1 MKILGVIPARYGSTR
16 FPGKPLVDI
25 MGKPMIWWVYQQA
38 KKSKKLLKVV
48 VATDDERIIKVC
60 NQFHVPNILT
70 QHHES
75 AISRIYEVSENI
87 KADVYVQINGD
98 EPLIEASIIDRIVP
112 TNSII
117 ASNAEIGIHL
127 ITKIKDPVELLDL
140 TNIKVIFDS
149 EYKTLYMSRAP
160 IPTPYRNIMFDYYKH
175 IGILAYN
182 KKMLDF
188 FVSHVP
194 QKYEIIEGLETLR
207 FIEYG
212 KNFYVKKVDNFNSL
226 SVDTQQDLDK
236 VIQIIK
242 EKNENFNSS
251 SR

>member
-16 FPGKPLVDI
+16 FPGKPLADI

-38 KKSKKLLKVV
+38 KKAKKLLKVV
-48 VATDDERIIKVC
+48 VATDDERIVKVC
-60 NQFHVPNILT
+60 NQFYIPNIFT

-75 AISRIYEVSENI
+75 GISRIHEVSENI
-87 KADVYVQINGD
+87 KADLYVQINGD
-98 EPLIEASIIDRIVP
+98 EPLMEALVIDRIVP
-112 TNSII
+112 DSII

-127 ITKIKDPVELLDL
+127 ITKIKDPVELLDPA
-140 TNIKVIFDS
+140 NIKVIFDS
-149 EYKTLYMSRAP
+149 ECKTLYMSRTP
-160 IPTPYRNIMFDYYKH
+160 VPTPYKSIMFDYYKH

-188 FVSHVP
+188 FVSHAP

-207 FIEYG
+207 FVEYG
-212 KNFYVKKVDNFNSL
+212 KNFLCKKVDNFNSL
-226 SVDTQQDLDK
+226 SVDTPKDLDK

-242 EKNENFNSS
+242 EKNENFNFS